1 MWGDGEAR
9 KTAWEARCALGC
21 IQLFLPSRF
30 SFFFFFLSFFLSFP
44 PPQSFFFLFSP
55 EALVPRMGVEIREKE
70 GHGNKELQKKTC
82 LPVACARI
90 GRVPSPLR

>member
-1 MWGDGEAR
+1 MCSWLYPAVS
-9 KTAWEARCALGC
+9 AL
-21 IQLFLPSRF
+21 
-30 SFFFFFLSFFLSFP
+30 SFFFLFLFSFFLSLLP